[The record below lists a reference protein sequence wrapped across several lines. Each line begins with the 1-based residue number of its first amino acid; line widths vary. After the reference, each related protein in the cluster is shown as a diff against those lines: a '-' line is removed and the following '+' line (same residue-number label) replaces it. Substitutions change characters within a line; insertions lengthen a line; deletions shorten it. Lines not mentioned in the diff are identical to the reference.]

1 MSQLTSTLIN
11 QSSSQID
18 KTYKSEWESFLS
30 NLQHVE
36 MGLYHGIMSFELYL
50 EMQTWIK
57 QRDEQQRVDKGKTNH
72 MNELKD
78 VHLVIAL
85 GILTQD
91 DVDKDGNEYKAGS
104 VFILDSMTRKFVWTN
119 YKLDRLPQRLSAHV
133 YKRESLE
140 KLQFVY
146 DCHDSPDACE
156 TNGEALTGGYRLLGF
171 NPISPRF
178 IDGQIGTPLNFAS
191 MWTYGAPLYG
201 SNKGKDGLIP
211 EENQTRTS
219 KSREASLLQ
228 LQHFQS
234 ELEYLDKFD
243 LKKSNGIDSPL
254 LCALLA
260 ASKVFKNDPHFE
272 ELIRLC
278 NEREFTS
285 GKKTNALGKIL
296 SAELGLTKEVQVDSS
311 AKYDA
316 YRKAYNFYL
325 YWIVR
330 YVQNENDRKLGS
342 SLKGRQ
348 GGYDGD
354 MIIREDGSKN
364 QKWSEDQISY
374 GKEFNSHFIRNQD
387 PSVLEKLIS
396 G

>member
-91 DVDKDGNEYKAGS
+91 DVDKDGNEYKAGA

-228 LQHFQS
+228 LQHFLP

-260 ASKVFKNDPHFE
+260 ATKVFKNDPHFE

>member
-228 LQHFQS
+228 LQHFLP

-254 LCALLA
+254 LCTLLA

>member
-1 MSQLTSTLIN
+1 
-11 QSSSQID
+11 
-18 KTYKSEWESFLS
+18 
-30 NLQHVE
+30 
-36 MGLYHGIMSFELYL
+36 
-50 EMQTWIK
+50 
-57 QRDEQQRVDKGKTNH
+57 
-72 MNELKD
+72 
-78 VHLVIAL
+78 
-85 GILTQD
+85 
-91 DVDKDGNEYKAGS
+91 
-104 VFILDSMTRKFVWTN
+104 
-119 YKLDRLPQRLSAHV
+119 
-133 YKRESLE
+133 
-140 KLQFVY
+140 
-146 DCHDSPDACE
+146 
-156 TNGEALTGGYRLLGF
+156 
-171 NPISPRF
+171 
-178 IDGQIGTPLNFAS
+178 

-228 LQHFQS
+228 LQHFLP

-374 GKEFNSHFIRNQD
+374 AKEFNSHFIRNQD